1 MIADCRLPIELLTIG
16 ESTSFSNQQSAIS
29 NSHP

>member
-16 ESTSFSNQQSAIS
+16 VLPSISNQQSAIS
-29 NSHP
+29 NSR